1 MPENLIVVNSRN
13 RAVGVAEKQ
22 AAHVAGLLHRAF
34 SIFLVDDR
42 GRLLLQRR
50 HTAKYHSGGLWSNA
64 CCGHPRPGE
73 KTRVA
78 AGRRL
83 QEELGVSPP
92 LAFAFRTRYAT
103 TFPSGLRENEIV
115 YLYFGS
121 APARLAPDP
130 AEVSATDFI
139 SLPAL
144 RKNIQARP
152 QRYSYWLRFYVL
164 QHYAEL
170 RAAVEAVRR
179 RHGSANF
186 FAHGTPRKHGSSQ
199 N

>member
-22 AAHVAGLLHRAF
+22 AAHASGLLHRAF
-34 SIFLVDDR
+34 SIFLIDDR
-42 GRLLLQRR
+42 GRVLLQRR
-50 HTAKYHSGGLWSNA
+50 HAKKYHSGGLWSNA

-78 AGRRL
+78 ASRRL
-83 QEELGVSPP
+83 GEELGVRPP
-92 LAFAFRTRYAT
+92 LQFVFRTRYAT
-103 TFPSGLRENEIV
+103 TFANGLQENEIV

-130 AEVSATDFI
+130 AEVSATHCI

-144 RKNIQARP
+144 RKDIRARP
-152 QRYSYWLRFYVL
+152 QCYSYWLRFYVER
-164 QHYAEL
+164 HYPEL
-170 RAAVEAVRR
+170 RAAINAVRR
-179 RHGSANF
+179 GPERA
-186 FAHGTPRKHGSSQ
+186 R
-199 N
+199 